1 MARDFKVGYGK
12 PPRGSQWGKGQSG
25 NPKGRPKGAQNL
37 TTDLMEELQ
46 QKVIVTEG
54 GHPLTLTKQRVL
66 AKAIVA
72 KAMKGDARAFQTIQA
87 TVERRHATEANDVT
101 EDLSANDQMIMD
113 QFLSRQ
119 EQEASS

>member
-1 MARDFKVGYGK
+1 MARDFEVGYGK

-25 NPKGRPKGAQNL
+25 NPNGRPKGAQNL

-87 TVERRHATEANDVT
+87 TVERLHAAEANDEA
-101 EDLSANDQMIMD
+101 EDLSVDDQMIMD
-113 QFLSRQ
+113 QLLLRQ
-119 EQEASS
+119 KQEASS

>member
-1 MARDFKVGYGK
+1 MARDFEVGYGK

-25 NPKGRPKGAQNL
+25 NPNGRPKGAQNL
-37 TTDLMEELQ
+37 TTDLMDELQ

-54 GHPLTLTKQRVL
+54 GRPLTLTKQRVL

-87 TVERRHATEANDVT
+87 TVERRHAAEANDVT
-101 EDLSANDQMIMD
+101 EDLSVDDQMIMD
-113 QFLSRQ
+113 LLQSRQ
-119 EQEASS
+119 KTQSSS